1 MVGDYVMTQ
10 LDCEGKKSAPDPVAL
25 GSFGMDSHVVQ
36 HFVTETGYAN
46 SDGVIWRV
54 PPKPYGISYRSIIP
68 RKGECENL
76 FSPIC
81 VSASH
86 VAHGSIRMEPVFMAL
101 SQSAAIAAGV
111 AIDQSVSVQGV
122 PYPALREKLLAAKQ
136 IVDLLQVPAPK
147 PKATTQ
153 ELIPSPDVLRERFLG
168 WRFGMFIHFNMA
180 TFNNRQWATGT
191 EDPATFAP
199 AKLDCGQ
206 WLDAAAAAGMKYAM
220 LTVKHT
226 CGYCLWDSQHTE
238 THDIRSFRNFRNGQ
252 GDLVREFVEACRK
265 RGIKVG
271 LYYCLPGD
279 FAKRHLP
286 KGEEDKLHGLPPEA
300 QGRYTAFIKLQLSE
314 LLTGYGPID
323 LLWFDQYSNRYT
335 KDDWQQIRA
344 HVKSHQPGCV
354 VIANNSLDFKDTD
367 IHSYEYPYLKAM
379 KRPNPLPPE
388 GNVHAA
394 EVCDTLGLG
403 WFWTPGESEGA
414 MKSVEQVTSMLELCK
429 KRRANYLLNVG
440 PDDTGRLPDYAVKR
454 LREIGARL
462 TVPQSAPD
470 KP

>member
-1 MVGDYVMTQ
+1 MKRT
-10 LDCEGKKSAPDPVAL
+10 LLLAAALLPLLPAPA
-25 GSFGMDSHVVQ
+25 
-36 HFVTETGYAN
+36 EE
-46 SDGVIWRV
+46 
-54 PPKPYGISYRSIIP
+54 PP
-68 RKGECENL
+68 
-76 FSPIC
+76 
-81 VSASH
+81 A
-86 VAHGSIRMEPVFMAL
+86 
-101 SQSAAIAAGV
+101 
-111 AIDQSVSVQGV
+111 
-122 PYPALREKLLAAKQ
+122 PAVLREK
-136 IVDLLQVPAPK
+136 
-147 PKATTQ
+147 
-153 ELIPSPDVLRERFLG
+153 FLE
-168 WRFGMFIHFNMA
+168 WRFGMFIHFNIA

-199 AKLDCGQ
+199 SKLDCGQ
-206 WLDAAAAAGMKYAM
+206 WLDAAAAAVMKYAV

-226 CGYCLWDSQHTE
+226 GGWCLWDSKQTE
-238 THDIRSFRNFRNGQ
+238 AHDIRSFRNFRNGQ

-314 LLTGYGPID
+314 LLTDYGPID
-323 LLWFDQYSNRYT
+323 LFWFDQYSNRYT
-335 KDDWQQIRA
+335 KDDWQEIKA

-354 VIANNSLDFKDTD
+354 VIANHSVDFKDTD
-367 IHSYEYPYLKAM
+367 IHSYEYPFLKAM

-394 EVCDTLGLG
+394 EVCDTFGLG
-403 WFWTPGESEGA
+403 WFWTPREHEGT
-414 MKSVEQVTSMLELCK
+414 MKSVEDVTAMLELCK
-429 KRRANYLLNVG
+429 RRHANYLLNVG

-462 TVPQSAPD
+462 TAPQPGPD